1 MHYQT
6 DIMELF
12 PSVAPAL
19 LSNTRQLC
27 DAARHAGVAVY
38 FAKIHFSPGY
48 PEVSPLNKNGQGIKQ
63 LGLFVHDRISP
74 ELGQRDDEPLII
86 AHRASVFYGTD
97 LQVRLSA
104 QGIDTLIL
112 VGVASTGVMLSTI
125 AHASDADYRLYS
137 VKDCCYDRTRWYMN
151 TCSPPPSNR
160 APRCCRW
167 RTPWRCCADRP
178 WPARTASPPET
189 RMETIEGQTFL
200 MSYDKGGSHF
210 HDLHLRDCTF
220 DNGALSMVKHPKRM
234 SRVRNLR
241 LSQCSAINSM
251 IKPCVF
257 EDVLVEDLSTNP
269 ILLVWASF
277 FRRVT
282 LRGKIGKINLNLV
295 PEAFCTDAAILDQFS
310 AGARRVLCR
319 DRLGAGHQRG
329 QAAGAALRGRAAAS
343 DPARSA
349 DAGHSGQAGPVS
361 RAAGAGPGLRTG
373 VSRDGQ
379 RAARFR

>member
-137 VKDCCYDRTRWYMN
+137 VKDCCYDPDAVVHEHLFATAFESRT
-151 TCSPPPSNR
+151 TV
-160 APRCCRW
+160 
-167 RTPWRCCADRP
+167 
-178 WPARTASPPET
+178 
-189 RMETIEGQTFL
+189 
-200 MSYDKGGSHF
+200 
-210 HDLHLRDCTF
+210 
-220 DNGALSMVKHPKRM
+220 LS
-234 SRVRNLR
+234 L
-241 LSQCSAINSM
+241 
-251 IKPCVF
+251 
-257 EDVLVEDLSTNP
+257 
-269 ILLVWASF
+269 
-277 FRRVT
+277 
-282 LRGKIGKINLNLV
+282 
-295 PEAFCTDAAILDQFS
+295 
-310 AGARRVLCR
+310 
-319 DRLGAGHQRG
+319 
-329 QAAGAALRGRAAAS
+329 
-343 DPARSA
+343 A
-349 DAGHSGQAGPVS
+349 DALAL
-361 RAAGAGPGLRTG
+361 LR
-373 VSRDGQ
+373 
-379 RAARFR
+379 